1 MGAQGQRLAVIGAG
15 AAGCALAA
23 RLRQLAWPGPI
34 TLWEIGRGPG
44 GRTASRRSRH
54 DADLRFDHGAPLLN
68 LAVAEPPLLLE
79 PLLAADALAPFDD
92 PVALL
97 QGETQQLLAGCHD
110 PLVEGRLLIAPD
122 GMDRFCTALL
132 QLAGEGVTPVF
143 GQLVRHLQPRP
154 QGGWCLLDADGAPLA
169 EADWLVLSSTLPA
182 HPRSR
187 LVLGWD
193 EAPLRRAAADLG
205 DARLNHALERIAAI
219 RVEPRSNLLV
229 VCEPPAAA
237 DWCALPFRL
246 LEFDAAA
253 RQRFGLSR
261 LRILPLGDGRC
272 TLVAHS
278 STVFATEHLSV
289 YGSRSAVALLQTL
302 PPREVEEAEVIQ
314 RLAAMLCD
322 ALEPWL
328 TPAMAASLRRS
339 DNRQLMRWGAAFPLA
354 PGLPPDLMLCALSR
368 VAFCGDYVSGPGFG
382 RVEGAWRSAER
393 LAAELIDVAGV
404 RGA

>member
-15 AAGCALAA
+15 VAGCALAA
-23 RLRQLAWPGPI
+23 RLRQLEWPGPV

-44 GRTASRRSRH
+44 GRTASRRSRQ
-54 DADLRFDHGAPLLN
+54 DTDLRFDHGAPLLN
-68 LAVAEPPLLLE
+68 LAVAEPPLLLA
-79 PLLAADALAPFDD
+79 PLLACGALEPFDD

-110 PLVEGRLLIAPD
+110 PLVQGQLLIAPG

-132 QLAGEGVTPVF
+132 QLAGEAVTPRY
-143 GQLVRHLQPRP
+143 GQLVRHLQPLP
-154 QGGWCLLDADGAPLA
+154 GGGWRLQDADGGLLQ
-169 EADWLVLSSTLPA
+169 EVDWLVLSSTLPA

-193 EAPLRRAAADLG
+193 EAPLRRAATALG
-205 DARLNHALERIAAI
+205 DARLNHSLERIAAI

-237 DWCALPFRL
+237 AWCALPFRL
-246 LEFDAAA
+246 LEFDGAA

-261 LRILPLGDGRC
+261 LRIQLLGDGRC
-272 TLVAHS
+272 TLVSHS

-289 YGSRSAVALLQTL
+289 YGSRSAVALLQSL
-302 PPREVEEAEVIQ
+302 PPREVQEAEVIQ

-328 TPAMAASLRRS
+328 TPAMVASLRRS
-339 DNRQLMRWGAAFPLA
+339 DQRQLMRWGAAFPLP
-354 PGLPPDLMLCALSR
+354 PGLPSELTVCPDSH
-368 VAFCGDYVSGPGFG
+368 VAFCGDFVSGPGFG

-393 LAAELIDVAGV
+393 LAAQLLAAAGV

>member
-15 AAGCALAA
+15 VAGCALAA
-23 RLRQLAWPGPI
+23 RLRQLEWPGPV

-44 GRTASRRSRH
+44 GRTASRRSRQ
-54 DADLRFDHGAPLLN
+54 DTDLRFDHGAPLLN
-68 LAVAEPPLLLE
+68 LAVAEPPLLLA
-79 PLLAADALAPFDD
+79 PLLACGALEPFDD

-97 QGETQQLLAGCHD
+97 HGETQQLLAGCHD
-110 PLVEGRLLIAPD
+110 PLVQGQLLIAPG

-132 QLAGEGVTPVF
+132 QLAGEAVTPRY
-143 GQLVRHLQPRP
+143 GQLVRHLQPLP
-154 QGGWCLLDADGAPLA
+154 GGGWRLQDADGGLLQ
-169 EADWLVLSSTLPA
+169 EVDWLVLSSTLPA

-193 EAPLRRAAADLG
+193 EAPLRRAATALS
-205 DARLNHALERIAAI
+205 DARLNHSLERIAAI

-237 DWCALPFRL
+237 AWCALPFRL
-246 LEFDAAA
+246 LEFDGAA

-261 LRILPLGDGRC
+261 LRIQPLGDGRC

-328 TPAMAASLRRS
+328 TPAMVASLRRS
-339 DNRQLMRWGAAFPLA
+339 DQRQLMRWGAAFPLP
-354 PGLPPDLMLCALSR
+354 PGLPPDLTVCPDSR
-368 VAFCGDYVSGPGFG
+368 VAFCGDFVSGPGFG

-393 LAAELIDVAGV
+393 LAAQLLAAAGV

>member
-15 AAGCALAA
+15 VAGCALVA
-23 RLRQLAWPGPI
+23 RLRQLGWPGPI
-34 TLWEIGRGPG
+34 SLWEIGRGPG

-54 DADLRFDHGAPLLN
+54 DAGLRFDHGAPLLN
-68 LAVAEPPLLLE
+68 LAVAEPPLLLD
-79 PLLAADALAPFDD
+79 PLLAAGALVPFDD

-97 QGETQQLLAGCHD
+97 RGETQQLLPGCHD
-110 PLVEGRLLIAPD
+110 PLVQGRLLIAPD
-122 GMDRFCTALL
+122 GMDGFCGALL
-132 QLAGEGVTPVF
+132 QGAGPGVTSCF
-143 GQLVRHLQPRP
+143 GQLVRHLQPLP
-154 QGGWCLLDADGAPLA
+154 QGGWRLQDADGAPL
-169 EADWLVLSSTLPA
+169 EEVDWLVLSSTLPA

-193 EAPLRRAAADLG
+193 EAPLRRAAAHLG

-229 VCEPPAAA
+229 VCESAAAA
-237 DWCALPFRL
+237 DWSALPFRL

-314 RLAAMLCD
+314 RLAAMVCD

-328 TPAMAASLRRS
+328 TPAMVASLRRS
-339 DNRQLMRWGAAFPLA
+339 DNRQLMRWGAAFPLP
-354 PGLPPDLMLCALSR
+354 PGLPPDLMLCASSR
-368 VAFCGDYVSGPGFG
+368 VAFCGDYISGPGFG

-393 LAAELIDVAGV
+393 LAPELLDAAGL